1 MATRFARCSTT
12 SRRCRSSAD
21 NKDAVPRGT
30 ASWSRVGA
38 ASVVGGQWV
47 ADGIGDDGKLA
58 IEVAELIER
67 DVQAGVRELLLR
79 EAGDGAV
86 HPDDRA
92 FVNLL
97 VDLRI
102 RPDQHRELTLI
113 GSRWRGQER
122 DAIDQHLVDA
132 GQHLDRLPAEGR
144 RIAAERADVDAGRRV
159 AVGRAG
165 GRGAAR
171 WIHRCRV
178 GSAGARGLRCAP
190 ARAGSRARG
199 KERSECDD
207 AGCTPHPV
215 HGGTTFRSRE
225 NVLHAGDTRSARAGV
240 RQNEALLRI
249 LDVRHARRSQ
259 TSRWWCP
266 GRSTTM
272 AAMTEQLLTVT
283 PEARAKID
291 GVRTFNDF
299 PEAVLRVRIL
309 AREGVRFRYE
319 IALEDPRDRTESDVL
334 VELDGLAVA
343 VDPDSAAD
351 LAGATID
358 LDPGITGGGLTIDNP
373 NEGWQDPVARAVQEV
388 IDRQINPG
396 VGSHGGMVTLV
407 DVRDGTAYLQFG
419 GGCQGCAAV
428 DVTLKHG
435 VETAIRAAVP
445 SISAIV
451 DATDHDAGANP
462 YYQHGH

>member
-1 MATRFARCSTT
+1 
-12 SRRCRSSAD
+12 
-21 NKDAVPRGT
+21 
-30 ASWSRVGA
+30 
-38 ASVVGGQWV
+38 
-47 ADGIGDDGKLA
+47 
-58 IEVAELIER
+58 
-67 DVQAGVRELLLR
+67 
-79 EAGDGAV
+79 
-86 HPDDRA
+86 
-92 FVNLL
+92 
-97 VDLRI
+97 
-102 RPDQHRELTLI
+102 
-113 GSRWRGQER
+113 
-122 DAIDQHLVDA
+122 
-132 GQHLDRLPAEGR
+132 
-144 RIAAERADVDAGRRV
+144 
-159 AVGRAG
+159 
-165 GRGAAR
+165 
-171 WIHRCRV
+171 
-178 GSAGARGLRCAP
+178 
-190 ARAGSRARG
+190 
-199 KERSECDD
+199 
-207 AGCTPHPV
+207 
-215 HGGTTFRSRE
+215 
-225 NVLHAGDTRSARAGV
+225 
-240 RQNEALLRI
+240 
-249 LDVRHARRSQ
+249 
-259 TSRWWCP
+259 
-266 GRSTTM
+266 M

-351 LAGATID
+351 LAGATIG